1 MKENEID
8 LSKLDLARMKDRTT
22 DTPGLLPYAHTSGSA
37 LVKPEDM
44 GKVKGRAVAAMYQQ
58 TDMQMAQLYEQMK
71 LLAEQANAIKKRV
84 EISERIYR
92 AKMSFEPLISH
103 VYYLYR
109 RPTAKIFSRWSPRM
123 NGVAPLSLSSC
134 VRKCAYLPTHL
145 GSFRTLGT
153 TFNLIASNA
162 IGGTGIAPAPDHN
175 PDR

>member
-8 LSKLDLARMKDRTT
+8 LSKIDLERMKDKTASS
-22 DTPGLLPYAHTSGSA
+22 PGLLPYAHTAGSA

-44 GKVKGRAVAAMYQQ
+44 GKAKGRAIAAMHQQ

-84 EISERIYR
+84 EISERIYA

-109 RPTAKIFSRWSPRM
+109 RPDGEDFLSL
-123 NGVAPLSLSSC
+123 VAPHEWGRS
-134 VRKCAYLPTHL
+134 RK
-145 GSFRTLGT
+145 SFEFVAKVKL
-153 TFNLIASNA
+153 LA
-162 IGGTGIAPAPDHN
+162 DHTWEVLEHS
-175 PDR
+175 DALLR